1 MAATARVFG
10 HSLTRF
16 LKHIRKCHRTPCTSG
31 AQPQPAAL
39 PRLGAS
45 IRRPAAILALKATL
59 PSQRPFQIK
68 PSTRQG
74 HQSPSNQRH
83 PAPKLVNSSPSS
95 SHPLKVSYTLSPIQ
109 RRCECAS
116 REGTAPKR
124 REHGVR
130 HRSDSRAWCASTLCF
145 EWMGERHQREHAARL
160 ESRHPVPT
168 STQNAPE
175 PRTSRCYSPHSAP
188 AYRPLS
194 SESSSGRAIWFASS
208 DCWVYSFI
216 MALSMAPPP
225 MTRRRRDSGPPPT
238 SSPAPA
244 PTHQER
250 KRWQLK
256 HPHPHP
262 HTKSHARS
270 LRVSFSNS

>member
-160 ESRHPVPT
+160 ESRHPGAHKHPERARAQDKPVLLAAQRASLQAAVVRVLVRESNLVCVLRLLGVLFHHGPIDGATADDSTKKRFGSPT
-168 STQNAPE
+168 
-175 PRTSRCYSPHSAP
+175 HF
-188 AYRPLS
+188 
-194 SESSSGRAIWFASS
+194 FASP
-208 DCWVYSFI
+208 C
-216 MALSMAPPP
+216 
-225 MTRRRRDSGPPPT
+225 
-238 SSPAPA
+238 
-244 PTHQER
+244 THTPR
-250 KRWQLK
+250 
-256 HPHPHP
+256 
-262 HTKSHARS
+262 A
-270 LRVSFSNS
+270 